1 MDKFTNL
8 FSLSKTLRFEL
19 KPIGKTL
26 EYIKIRGLIQEDEI
40 RANDYVSVKNIIDEY
55 HKFFINKVLSEV
67 ALDNNLL
74 TDYIEY
80 SCSSK
85 QNSNELK
92 QIQKKLRE
100 SISKSFS
107 SQKGYKDLFKKE
119 LITKTLPVFEKDKT
133 NIELINKFNQFTSY
147 FVGFNENRE
156 NIYNGDGKKGSI
168 VYRLIDENLNKFI
181 QDIIRFKKIE
191 SSISDELVQLNSD
204 FAKEIKNQ
212 WGVVNIAEI
221 FDISFYN
228 NLLTQKDIDL
238 FNSIIGAKVG
248 EDNHFKGLNQ
258 YINLYNQKNKTKLPI
273 LDVLYKQI
281 LTDRDSLSWLPEK
294 FETDNEAT
302 KALNDFCEILFKED
316 IILRLKQLLN
326 YISEFELEHIYV
338 SSKSITKLSN
348 QVYGNWSMLNTVL
361 GNSKKSSYSIAEID
375 NAINEYNKSIDTD
388 PIKTI
393 SEYFESLSHPFEYL
407 NNCYSNTKEILHN
420 EVANSIF
427 ENENTTH
434 KIKEL
439 CDSIMAIKHI
449 IMLILGN
456 GNESHK
462 DGAFYG
468 HIIPIADTLNTFT
481 KLYDMVRNRA
491 TRKPYSTDKIK
502 LNFNN
507 PTLLGGWDRNKE
519 QDYLSV
525 IFRKEGKY
533 YLGIM
538 TPRFKNV
545 LKGKGISNIGDCYE
559 KMVYKQISLT
569 TGIGGFIRKC
579 FNTAQN
585 LGWECPTNCLNSE
598 NKIIIKDDEIKNNLT
613 ELIDCQKDFF
623 NIYEK
628 DGIRYRD
635 FYDYHFKNSSD
646 YESLADFYR
655 DVEQQSYKIIFQD
668 ISKSYIDDLVK
679 EGKLY
684 LFEIYNK
691 DFSSKSK
698 GTKNLHT
705 MYWEALFSE
714 ENLENVVYKL
724 SGGAEVFYRK
734 ASITPKVPT
743 HKRGIPI
750 ELRSDKTRTKT
761 FEYDIQKD
769 RRYTQD
775 KFLFHVPISLNFKAT
790 GRTTMNNK
798 VIEHIKAN
806 GIKHIIGID
815 RGERNLLYVTMIDL
829 QGNIVEQFSLNEI
842 SNNIPSSQN
851 PYIVNYHKHLTC
863 LEKERT
869 AERKNWDTPKK
880 IADLKD
886 GYMSHVIHKI
896 TTMMV
901 KHSAIVVLENLN
913 YGFKNS
919 RIKVERQVYQK
930 FEQKLIDK
938 LNYFVDKTANKN
950 DLGYLYNALQLT
962 PEVQISKVDT
972 QCGFIFYIPAS
983 YTSNIDPSTGFINL
997 FDTRYVNKEMAKKF
1011 FEKFEDIRLSNDGNY
1026 EFIVNEYSKFN
1037 SKAEGSR
1044 QNWIISTHGER
1055 IEKVKDKDTSHW
1067 ISRTIIL
1074 TKEFDKLF
1082 EKIDKSDLKA
1092 SILAQDDS
1100 KFFNKL
1106 LYLFKLTVQLRNSD
1120 DENDYIISPIVNKEG
1135 IYFDSRFCDE
1145 SLPKDA
1151 DANGAYN
1158 IARKGLILLNRC
1170 NNAINDN
1177 NGKYSIDYLITLKD
1191 WLNYTQQN
1199 N

>member
-26 EYIKIRGLIQEDEI
+26 KFIKEHGIIQEDEI
-40 RANDYVSVKNIIDEY
+40 RANDYASVKTIINEY
-55 HKFFINKVLSEV
+55 HKFFIDKVLSMV
-67 ALDNNLL
+67 VLDNNLL
-74 TDYIEY
+74 TDYFECF
-80 SCSSK
+80 CSSN
-85 QNSNELK
+85 QNELIS
-92 QIQKKLRE
+92 IQKKLRE
-100 SISKSFS
+100 CISKSFS
-107 SQKGYKDLFKKE
+107 SQKEYKDLFKKE
-119 LITKTLPVFEKDKT
+119 LITKILPKFEKEET
-133 NIELINKFNQFTSY
+133 NIELINKFNQFTTY

-156 NIYNGDGKKGSI
+156 NIYDGKGKKGSI
-168 VYRLIDENLNKFI
+168 AHRLIDENLNKFI

-191 SSISDELVQLNSD
+191 SNISDELLQLNNNFGND
-204 FAKEIKNQ
+204 IKKQ
-212 WGVVNIAEI
+212 WGIGNIVDI
-221 FDISFYN
+221 FNISFYN
-228 NLLTQKDIDL
+228 NLLTQKNIDL
-238 FNSIIGAKVG
+238 FNTILGAKVE
-248 EDNHFKGLNQ
+248 EDNHIKGLNQ
-258 YINLYNQKNKTKLPI
+258 YINLYNQQNKTKLPI

-294 FETDNEAT
+294 FETDNEAI
-302 KALNDFCEILFKED
+302 KALNDFCEILFNKD
-316 IILRLKQLLN
+316 LISQLKQLLN

-338 SSKSITKLSN
+338 SSQSITKLSN
-348 QVYGNWSMLNTVL
+348 HVYGNWSMLNIVL
-361 GNSKKSSYSIAEID
+361 GNSKKNSFSIAEID
-375 NAINEYNKSIDTD
+375 NAINDYNKSIDTE

-393 SEYFESLSHPFEYL
+393 SEYFELLSHPFENL
-407 NNCYSNTKEILHN
+407 TNCYSNATEILHN

-427 ENENTTH
+427 DNENKTH

-439 CDSIMAIKHI
+439 CDSIMIIKHI
-449 IMLILGN
+449 IMLILGD
-456 GNESHK
+456 GNETHK

-468 HIIPIADTLNTFT
+468 HLIPIADTLNAFT

-491 TRKPYSTDKIK
+491 TNKQYSTNKIK

-507 PTLLGGWDRNKE
+507 PALLGGWDRNKE

-538 TPRFKNV
+538 TPKSKNV
-545 LKGKGISNIGDCYE
+545 LKRKEIPNAGDCYE

-579 FNTAQN
+579 FNAAQN

-598 NKIIIKDDEIKNNLT
+598 NKIIIKDDEVNNNLT
-613 ELIDCQKDFF
+613 ELIDCQKNFF
-623 NIYEK
+623 NTYEK

-668 ISKSYIDDLVK
+668 ISKTYIDDLVK

-691 DFSSKSK
+691 DFSMKSR

-705 MYWEALFSE
+705 LYWEALFSK
-714 ENLENVVYKL
+714 ENQKDVVYKL
-724 SGGAEVFYRK
+724 SGGAEIFYRK
-734 ASITPKVPT
+734 ASIIPKVPT
-743 HKRGIPI
+743 HKQGIPI
-750 ELRSDKTRTKT
+750 KLRSDNTRTKT

-769 RRYTQD
+769 RRFTQD
-775 KFLFHVPISLNFKAT
+775 KFLFHVPISLNFKST
-790 GRTTMNNK
+790 GKANVNNK

-806 GIKHIIGID
+806 GVKHIIGID

-829 QGNIVEQFSLNEI
+829 LGNIVEQFSLNEI
-842 SNNIPSSQN
+842 SNNIPSSHN
-851 PYIVNYHKHLTC
+851 SYIVNYHKQLTC
-863 LEKERT
+863 LEKERDT
-869 AERKNWDTPKK
+869 ERKNWDTLKK

-896 TTMMV
+896 TTMMI
-901 KHSAIVVLENLN
+901 KHSAIVVLEKLN
-913 YGFKNS
+913 KKFMNS

-938 LNYFVDKTANKN
+938 LNYFVDKTASKN

-962 PEVQISKVDT
+962 PEVQISRVGT
-972 QCGFIFYIPAS
+972 QCGFIFYIPSS
-983 YTSNIDPSTGFINL
+983 YTSNIDPITGFINL
-997 FDTRYVNKEMAKKF
+997 FYTKYTNQKSAKQF
-1011 FEKFEDIRLSNDGNY
+1011 FTKFEDIRISQDGNY
-1026 EFIVNEYSKFN
+1026 EFIVNNYIQFN
-1037 SKAEGSR
+1037 AKAKDTR
-1044 QNWIISTHGER
+1044 QNWIISTQGER
-1055 IEKVKDKDTSHW
+1055 IEKVKDNNSLHW
-1067 ISRTIIL
+1067 TSRTIIL

-1082 EKIDKSDLKA
+1082 EHIDKTNLKA
-1092 SILAQDDS
+1092 SILAQNDA
-1100 KFFNKL
+1100 KFFKKL
-1106 LYLFKLTVQLRNSD
+1106 LHLFRLTVQLRNSD
-1120 DENDYIISPIVNKEG
+1120 ENNDYIISPVANKNK
-1135 IYFDSRFCDE
+1135 IYFDSRFCNE

-1170 NNAINDN
+1170 NNAIKDN
-1177 NGKYSIDYLITLKD
+1177 NGKYSIDYFIALKD
-1191 WLNYTQQN
+1191 WLNYTQQDN
-1199 N
+1199 